1 MYLIEYIESRRN
13 NSRTGS
19 AGAWSD
25 GEVTNYGLT
34 EVPKQIENSEKNPP
48 FIRRSAPGAIPPTP
62 PARQRFPVG

>member
-34 EVPKQIENSEKNPP
+34 EVPKQIEN
-48 FIRRSAPGAIPPTP
+48 
-62 PARQRFPVG
+62 